1 MRVKFIFYLKRLLII
16 IRNKKEIKHHMHH
29 SHEESSPNLASISNE
44 FRRID
49 SLLFPLKSLENLFLV
64 FQEENKL
71 IHLDS
76 LNIRSIRWRR
86 SLR

>member
-16 IRNKKEIKHHMHH
+16 IKNKKEKKHHMHH

-64 FQEENKL
+64 FQGENKL
-71 IHLDS
+71 I
-76 LNIRSIRWRR
+76 N
-86 SLR
+86 SLRFT

>member
-1 MRVKFIFYLKRLLII
+1 MKVKFIFYLKRLLII
-16 IRNKKEIKHHMHH
+16 IKNKKEIKHMHH

-64 FQEENKL
+64 FQGENKL
-71 IHLDS
+71 I
-76 LNIRSIRWRR
+76 N
-86 SLR
+86 SLRFT

>member
-16 IRNKKEIKHHMHH
+16 IKNKKEIKHHMHH

-49 SLLFPLKSLENLFLV
+49 SLLFPLKSVENLFLV

>member
-16 IRNKKEIKHHMHH
+16 IKNKKEIKRMHH

-64 FQEENKL
+64 FQGENKL
-71 IHLDS
+71 I
-76 LNIRSIRWRR
+76 N
-86 SLR
+86 SLRFT